1 MRVPIP
7 ADDPRTEERIRAHYE
22 VERSLAQRLREADKA
37 ERRSLYNTVYA
48 DLYRLVPDHPLVRVA
63 ASSSNERDGQ
73 IAKLLRWIAPYV
85 GPDRTFL
92 EVGPGDCRFAFAVAA
107 RARHAYAVD
116 VTDGIVDRAKMPANF
131 TLAISDGTSIPVPS
145 ETVDAAFSDQLM
157 EHLHPEDA
165 LDQLREIRR
174 ALKPGG
180 VYLVLT
186 PNRLT
191 GPHDVSQFFSP
202 TAEGMHLREYSN
214 GDLAALLRELGFRR
228 VQTALPLRGRLV
240 TLPTLPFVVLERAL
254 ELLPA
259 RWRAALARKRLVRG
273 LLGVRVLA
281 TR

>member
-22 VERSLAQRLREADKA
+22 VERSLARQLREADKA
-37 ERRSLYNTVYA
+37 ERRSLYNTVYT
-48 DLYRLVPDHPLVRVA
+48 DLYRLVPDHPLIRVA
-63 ASSSNERDGQ
+63 ASTTDRDAQ
-73 IAKLLRWIAPYV
+73 IAKLVRWVAPYM

-92 EVGPGDCRFAFAVAA
+92 EVGPGDCRFGFAVAA
-107 RARHAYAVD
+107 RARHVYAVD

-145 ETVDAAFSDQLM
+145 ESVDLAFSDQLM
-157 EHLHPEDA
+157 EHLHPDDA

-180 VYLVLT
+180 TYLVCT

-191 GPHDVSQFFSP
+191 GPHDISQFFSA
-202 TAEGMHLREYSN
+202 TAQGMHLREYSN
-214 GDLAALLRELGFRR
+214 GDLAALLRELGFKR
-228 VQTALPLRGRLV
+228 VRVGWPLRGRLV
-240 TLPTLPFVVLERAL
+240 ALPTLPFVMLERAL
-254 ELLPA
+254 ELLPSK
-259 RWRAALARKRLVRG
+259 WRAALARKRLVRG